1 MKAMTGPQARDSIV
15 KQESPT
21 ITDSFWLWLKIGL
34 LSFGGPAGQ
43 MALIHREIVER
54 KGWLSEKQYLNAL
67 GFCMLLPGPEAMQLA
82 T

>member
-1 MKAMTGPQARDSIV
+1 M

-43 MALIHREIVER
+43 MALMHREIVER

-82 T
+82 TYAGGRIHGVLG